1 MCNYTFVYIYEI
13 LDNFGKNTDEDYF
26 KLIRFLGIE
35 IVEQGVIKIEKG
47 FLFYSE
53 KTGLSIVDTN
63 EVGTGY
69 KMLSTLVNGFIEY
82 ITYIKGFKERNI
94 GLVVNEEGKIRNL
107 EPSMIIANSYC
118 DIVDMVAGDVVFVKT
133 DNNGNTIPLDSDD
146 ISFVKSYVASN
157 TIKVGSRV
165 MVLLKV

>member
-1 MCNYTFVYIYEI
+1 
-13 LDNFGKNTDEDYF
+13 
-26 KLIRFLGIE
+26 
-35 IVEQGVIKIEKG
+35 
-47 FLFYSE
+47 
-53 KTGLSIVDTN
+53 
-63 EVGTGY
+63 
-69 KMLSTLVNGFIEY
+69 MLSTLVNGFIEY